1 MTERKFDWDGFDSR
15 RYESTA
21 FDEKEWISTAR
32 ALYESARKLEPD
44 LIRVWEKWREVF
56 KGRAHRHPSNPC
68 QGAYYML
75 LSFAVENL
83 LKAAAISKNGEQYR
97 EQFRTKARFPK
108 ALTKHDLVQLAQK
121 VGLVL
126 KDGEEDLLRRLK
138 RSAVWHGRYPVP
150 LDLADMRGE
159 EEFLDGKKRL
169 ISWFGQSD
177 VERLNT
183 FVIGL
188 PARLGLDER
197 CWKGAA

>member
-1 MTERKFDWDGFDSR
+1 MAEPKFDWDGFDRS

-21 FDEKEWISTAR
+21 FDEREWISTAR

-44 LIRVWEKWREVF
+44 VIRVWEKWREVF
-56 KGRAHRHPSNPC
+56 KGRARRHPSNPC

-75 LSFAVENL
+75 LSFSVENL
-83 LKAAAISKNGEQYR
+83 LKAAAISQNGDGYR
-97 EQFRTKARFPK
+97 EQFRAKARFPK

-121 VGLVL
+121 VGLAL
-126 KDGEEDLLRRLK
+126 KPGEEDLLRRLK

-150 LDLADMRGE
+150 LEHADLRGE
-159 EEFLDGKKRL
+159 EEFLDGKKRS

-177 VERLNT
+177 IERLNT

-197 CWKGAA
+197 CWRGAA